1 MSIKNILITHSG
13 STGFPSGVGHATK
26 IAAKHDAWL
35 TAVYGSTSSYFEH
48 VLGLTEDLLDKLGN
62 VRNEKIEAARAFF
75 EEQASAAGVA
85 ERSRF
90 VMPSE
95 IGKLSLPEIA
105 RNFDFV
111 VTGYQ
116 SNLPTDEFRA
126 VNPDLMALQSGRPV
140 LVVPNGYST
149 DKLGSHALVAWDGKR
164 SAARAL
170 NDAMTI
176 LEERP
181 RKVTILSVGA
191 SLPKMPE
198 GTDIV
203 THLQRHG
210 VDVEQVERPKGKNGI
225 ADVIQRTA
233 AELGAKLIVMGA
245 YEHSKFSQ
253 DLFGG
258 VTHEVIRNSQVPV
271 FMSH

>member
-13 STGFPSGVGHATK
+13 SAGFPSGVGHATK

-48 VLGLTEDLLDKLGN
+48 VLGLTEELLDKLGN

-75 EEQASAAGVA
+75 EEQASSAGVA

-116 SNLPTDEFRA
+116 
-126 VNPDLMALQSGRPV
+126 
-140 LVVPNGYST
+140 
-149 DKLGSHALVAWDGKR
+149 
-164 SAARAL
+164 
-170 NDAMTI
+170 
-176 LEERP
+176 
-181 RKVTILSVGA
+181 
-191 SLPKMPE
+191 
-198 GTDIV
+198 
-203 THLQRHG
+203 
-210 VDVEQVERPKGKNGI
+210 
-225 ADVIQRTA
+225 
-233 AELGAKLIVMGA
+233 
-245 YEHSKFSQ
+245 
-253 DLFGG
+253 
-258 VTHEVIRNSQVPV
+258 
-271 FMSH
+271 